1 MNALLSHLSQIMDNI
16 LIRMTD
22 FQTRLQEEREATHPD
37 NRVSSANLIDYLA
50 FRADDLTP
58 LQEKLASIGLSS
70 LGRSEAAIRAQ
81 IHRVKTLIDGLN
93 GIQPDIDDLLLD
105 NPVQT
110 GQRNLAI
117 NTAKLFGAPPEDQA
131 TRIMVTLPTHAANNP
146 ELVTTFM
153 QAGMNVARINCAHD
167 TPEIWRAIASTVR
180 EVSTSLHL
188 PCQIF
193 MDLAGPK
200 LRTGP
205 MPEGFRIARIKPMRD
220 VRGRVVNTARVLFY
234 LEGSRPPASGDAI
247 QIPLSTPLDGLPP
260 IQRITVTDTRDR
272 HREMT
277 VLSQDSDFLLVSVP
291 ATVYLETGQTLTLHG
306 HSRHL
311 TVEVGRLPAREGYL
325 TLQTG
330 SRLRLLRHQETA
342 RPERLAPDGSRL
354 SPAEVACSLPE
365 AIDATEIG
373 HTVKLDD
380 GKFTAVV
387 LDRDE
392 SGLLLEITDTPPGGG
407 KLRAE
412 KGINFPDTEI
422 PLVGL
427 TQKDQQDLDTV
438 CEIADS
444 VGLSFVNTVE
454 DVLAL
459 QAALSER
466 NGGHLGL
473 VLKIET
479 RRAYQNLPYLLLTA
493 LRSEKVGVMI
503 ARGDLGVEVG
513 WRRMA
518 SLQDEILWVCAAA
531 HIPTIWA
538 TQVLETMAKTGQPT
552 RSEITDAA
560 VSQRAECVMLN
571 KGPFMA
577 RAIRMLNRVLKTME
591 SRQYKKSPRLPALYS
606 APEKSQAS
614 EAVHAA
620 KPVTLAD
627 PVI

>member
-22 FQTRLQEEREATHPD
+22 FQSRLRDEYEATHPD
-37 NRVSSANLIDYLA
+37 NRVSAANLIDYLA
-50 FRADDLTP
+50 FRAEDLTP
-58 LQEKLASIGLSS
+58 LQDKLASIGLSS

-81 IHRVKTLIDGLN
+81 INRVKTLIDGLN
-93 GIQPDIDDLLLD
+93 GIRPDFDDLLLE
-105 NPVQT
+105 NPVQS
-110 GQRNLAI
+110 GQRKLAI
-117 NTAKLFGAPPEDQA
+117 NTAKLFGPTPDDRA

-146 ELVTTFM
+146 ELVTAFM

-167 TPEIWRAIASTVR
+167 SPDIWRAIAATVR
-180 EVSTSLHL
+180 SVSETLQQ
-188 PCQIF
+188 PCEIF

-247 QIPLSTPLDGLPP
+247 LIPISTPLESLPP
-260 IQRITVTDTRDR
+260 VQRVTLTDTRDR

-277 VLSQDSDFLLVSVP
+277 VLSQDTDFLLVSVP

-311 TVEVGRLPAREGYL
+311 TVEVGALPAREGYL
-325 TLQTG
+325 SLQTG
-330 SRLRLLRHQETA
+330 SLLRLVRTHQTA
-342 RPERLAPDGSRL
+342 CPERFAPDGSRL
-354 SPAEVACSLPE
+354 SPAEVSCGLPE
-365 AIDATEIG
+365 AIDAAEIG
-373 HTVKLDD
+373 HSVKLDD
-380 GKFTAVV
+380 GKFGAVV
-387 LDRDE
+387 VARDE
-392 SGLLLEITDTPPGGG
+392 RGLLLEITDTPPGGG

-412 KGINFPDTEI
+412 KGINFPDTDI
-422 PLVGL
+422 PLDGL
-427 TQKDQQDLDTV
+427 THKDQLDLDTV

-444 VGLSFVNTVE
+444 VGLSFVNTVA
-454 DVLAL
+454 DVHAL
-459 QAALSER
+459 QNALNER
-466 NGGHLGL
+466 NASHLGL

-479 RRAYQNLPYLLLTA
+479 RRAYENLPYLLLAA

-518 SLQDEILWVCAAA
+518 SLQEEILWVCAAA

-571 KGPFMA
+571 KGLFMA

-591 SRQYKKSPRLPALYS
+591 RRQYKKSPRLPALYS
-606 APEKSQAS
+606 APEKLLSNDTLS
-614 EAVHAA
+614 TG